1 MDIAFVIINAITVA
15 AIYGLIAI
23 AVSITWSSL
32 GLVNLAYGFIFSF
45 AGYAAWLVAGRI
57 PTNPYLIAGTG
68 IVAGGVAGII
78 VCLLVF
84 IPLHDK
90 PAFTSRGMIATLAIS
105 LIGSQ
110 LFLMIF
116 GPTSKSLPDLFGR
129 WKVKLF
135 DITLTA
141 DKIGVVVCS
150 IAMLIAVVLWMR
162 SSRRGLEIR
171 AMMMNPHAASIVG
184 IGIRR
189 TGLYVMGLTGA
200 MAGLASVLL
209 SQTYYI
215 APFSGLTPLIKGVSI
230 ALCGGLGSVQG
241 AVIAAILLGLVEAL
255 TNKFLGGQYV
265 LMISISR
272 HHPRSDRAAA
282 RDFGAGGQS
291 TRTISHARSSTL
303 QPVHL
308 EKSACRLGNG
318 DRQC

>member
-32 GLVNLAYGFIFSF
+32 GLINLAYGFIFSF
-45 AGYAAWLVAGRI
+45 AGYVAWLVATQI
-57 PTNPYLIAGTG
+57 SKNPFLIAGTG
-68 IVAGGVAGII
+68 IAAGALGGII

-110 LFLMIF
+110 LFLMLF

-129 WKVKLF
+129 WRTKIF

-141 DKIGVVVCS
+141 DKIGIVVCS
-150 IAMLIAVVLWMR
+150 VIMLIIVVMWMR

-189 TGLYVMGLTGA
+189 TGIYVMALTGA

-265 LMISISR
+265 LMTQFLVIIIVLIIRPRGISGLV
-272 HHPRSDRAAA
+272 DKA
-282 RDFGAGGQS
+282 REQ
-291 TRTISHARSSTL
+291 
-303 QPVHL
+303 
-308 EKSACRLGNG
+308 
-318 DRQC
+318 

>member
-45 AGYAAWLVAGRI
+45 AGYAAWLAATHI
-57 PTNPYLIAGTG
+57 SKNPFLVAGTG
-68 IVAGGVAGII
+68 IAAGALGGII

-110 LFLMIF
+110 LFLMFF

-129 WKVKLF
+129 WRTKIF
-135 DITLTA
+135 DVTLTA
-141 DKIGVVVCS
+141 DKIGIVVCS
-150 IAMLIAVVLWMR
+150 VIMLVIVVTWMR

-189 TGLYVMGLTGA
+189 TGIYVMALTGA

-265 LMISISR
+265 LITQFLVIIMVLIIRPRGISGLV
-272 HHPRSDRAAA
+272 DKA
-282 RDFGAGGQS
+282 REQ
-291 TRTISHARSSTL
+291 
-303 QPVHL
+303 
-308 EKSACRLGNG
+308 
-318 DRQC
+318 

>member
-1 MDIAFVIINAITVA
+1 VDIPFILVNAITVA
-15 AIYGLIAI
+15 AIYGLIAV

-32 GLVNLAYGFIFSF
+32 GLINLAYGFIYSL
-45 AGYAAWLVAGRI
+45 AGYAAWLVATYVARQYIDPALQPIVIAATGI
-57 PTNPYLIAGTG
+57 IAGAIG
-68 IVAGGVAGII
+68 GII
-78 VCLLVF
+78 VCLIVF

-116 GPTSKSLPDLFGR
+116 GPTAKSLPELFGR
-129 WKVKLF
+129 WRVKFF
-135 DITLTA
+135 DITLSA
-141 DKIGVVVCS
+141 DKIGIVVCS
-150 IAMLIAVVLWMR
+150 IVMLAVVVLWMR

-189 TGLYVMGLTGA
+189 TGLYVMALTGA

-241 AVIAAILLGLVEAL
+241 AVIAAILLGLIEAL

-265 LMISISR
+265 LMTQFLFIILVLIVR
-272 HHPRSDRAAA
+272 PRGIAGLLDKA
-282 RDFGAGGQS
+282 REQ
-291 TRTISHARSSTL
+291 
-303 QPVHL
+303 
-308 EKSACRLGNG
+308 
-318 DRQC
+318 

>member
-1 MDIAFVIINAITVA
+1 MDVAFVIINAVTVA
-15 AIYGLIAI
+15 AIYGLIAV

-45 AGYAAWLVAGRI
+45 AGYAAWLVA
-57 PTNPYLIAGTG
+57 TQVSKDSFLIATAG
-68 IVAGGVAGII
+68 IAAGAVAGII

-110 LFLMIF
+110 LFLMFF

-129 WKVKLF
+129 WKTKIF

-141 DKIGVVVCS
+141 DKIGIVVCS
-150 IAMLIAVVLWMR
+150 VIMLIVVVMWMR

-241 AVIAAILLGLVEAL
+241 AVIAAILVGLVEAL
-255 TNKFLGGQYV
+255 TNKFLGGQFV
-265 LMISISR
+265 LMTQFLFIILVLILRPHGISGLV
-272 HHPRSDRAAA
+272 DKA
-282 RDFGAGGQS
+282 REQ
-291 TRTISHARSSTL
+291 
-303 QPVHL
+303 
-308 EKSACRLGNG
+308 
-318 DRQC
+318 